1 MSEISNLSAN
11 IEQLP
16 GIGPKKKESFER
28 LGIRT
33 YHDLL
38 YHLPREY
45 EDLRNLTEISHIANE
60 EKILVRAKVLMI
72 IKGKG
77 YGLKRTLKLLTE
89 DSTGRMEVIFF
100 MGGYMERTFVQG
112 QEYFFYGKAKN
123 EQGRVI
129 MFHPVFSSVLE
140 EDELKILPVYPLTK
154 GISQKELRKHI
165 KTILFSFDAIQETL
179 PTSIICKRN
188 LCGLAYALR
197 NIHFPDDEQKFREA
211 RYRFVYEELFDL
223 QVALKFAKE
232 SFGKGKAGIRFDAS
246 VKATSFTDRLPYAL
260 TGAQARVL
268 SEVEKDMESD
278 RAMNRL
284 VQGDVGSGKTVI
296 AQAAIYKASKCG
308 YQSAFMAPTELL
320 ARQHFETLNADFAPY
335 GVRVGFMSGSLSLKA
350 RKNVLAQLKNGDINV
365 IVGTHAIV
373 SEGVEFAN
381 LGLVITDEQHRFGV
395 NQRLQLSCKGK
406 NPDILVMT
414 ATPIPRTLA
423 VILYGD
429 LDISL
434 VDEMPPGRIPVET
447 KKFTSES
454 RDDAYDILFSEVQ
467 QGRQAYVVAPF
478 IEDSEA
484 LDGRSAQSLFEEIKR
499 RFPVVKSGLLY
510 GSMKQQEKD
519 EVMESFYAGIT
530 KILVST
536 VVIEVGINVQN
547 ASVMLVENAERF
559 GLAQM
564 HQLRGR
570 VGRGAD
576 KSYCLIVTDAKTELA
591 SARAEVLC
599 SISDGFIIAEKDLS
613 LRGPGELFGIRQ
625 HGLPELKLA
634 DLSKHLKVFEE
645 AKKDALDLFAKDPKL
660 TSDDNYI
667 FGERVKKKFAS
678 ETSLVL

>member
-1 MSEISNLSAN
+1 MSEILNLSTN
-11 IEQLP
+11 IEQLS
-16 GIGPKKKESFER
+16 GVGPKKKEAFER

-33 YHDLL
+33 FQDLL
-38 YHLPREY
+38 YHVPREY
-45 EDLRNLTEISHIANE
+45 EDLRNVTEISRIASE
-60 EKILVRAKVLMI
+60 EKILVRAKILMI

-77 YGLKRTLKLLTE
+77 YGQKRTLKLLTE
-89 DSTGRMEVIFF
+89 DSTGRMEIIFF

-123 EQGRVI
+123 EQGRVT

-140 EDELKILPVYPLTK
+140 TDELKILPVYPLTR

-165 KTILFSFDAIQETL
+165 KTVLFSLDNMEETL
-179 PTSIICKRN
+179 PSSILYKRK

-197 NIHFPDDEQKFREA
+197 NIHFPDDEQRFREA

-223 QVALKFAKE
+223 QVALRFAKE
-232 SFGKGKAGIRFDAS
+232 RFGKGRAGIRFAAS

-260 TGAQARVL
+260 TAAQARVL
-268 SEVEKDMESD
+268 SEVECDMESD

-296 AQAAIYKASKCG
+296 AQAAVYKASKCG

-320 ARQHFETLNADFAPY
+320 ARQHYETLSADFGPY
-335 GVRVGFMSGSLSLKA
+335 GIRIGYISGSLTSKA
-350 RKNVLAQLKNGDINV
+350 RRIVIDQLKNGEIDI

-395 NQRLQLSCKGK
+395 NQRLLLSCKGK

-434 VDEMPPGRIPVET
+434 IDEMPPGRIPVET
-447 KKFTSES
+447 KKFTGEN
-454 RDDAYDILFSEVQ
+454 RDDAYRILFSEVQ

-478 IEDSEA
+478 IEDSES
-484 LDGRSAQSLFEEIKR
+484 LDGRSAQSLFEEVKQ
-499 RFPVVKSGLLY
+499 RFPGVESGLLY

-519 EVMESFYAGIT
+519 EVMESFYAGVT
-530 KILVST
+530 RILVTT

-576 KSYCLIVTDAKTELA
+576 KSYCLIVTDSRTELA

-634 DLSKHLKVFEE
+634 DLSRHLKVFEE
-645 AKKDALDLFAKDPKL
+645 AKEDASHLFAKDPQL
-660 TSDDNYI
+660 TDEENYI

-678 ETSLVL
+678 EISLVL